1 MPHLLLVVLE
11 QLWSLEAHLG
21 CDEVLVNAEG
31 VGLKVKRL
39 GELKALQTRSLACR
53 TRQVHMRA
61 PLGPMYDD

>member
-31 VGLKVKRL
+31 VGLKVQRL
-39 GELKALQTRSLACR
+39 GELKALETRGLACR
-53 TRQVHMRA
+53 TR
-61 PLGPMYDD
+61 